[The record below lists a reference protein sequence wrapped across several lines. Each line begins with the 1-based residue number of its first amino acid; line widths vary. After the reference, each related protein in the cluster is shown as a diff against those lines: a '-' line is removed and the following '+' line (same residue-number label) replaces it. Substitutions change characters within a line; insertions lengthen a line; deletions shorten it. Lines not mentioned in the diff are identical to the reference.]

1 MADTDGKGETHRRE
15 SRATRIGRVLL
26 APVVA
31 WALRALALTWRL
43 ELVGG
48 DPIDRPAG
56 QPILAAFW
64 HQDVIISSTV
74 YRDLSAEVPVSQSR
88 DGEHISA
95 VLRHLGYGDPPR
107 GSSSR
112 GGSGALRAIVRRLK
126 AGCIVGFLVDGP
138 RGPARVP
145 KPGIIAAARISGQ
158 PILPIAL
165 VAHPRILFGSWD
177 RTQLPLPFAHV
188 VVAYG
193 EPMPVEKDPENVREE
208 AALKELAAR
217 LEAVRET
224 ALARLRA

>member
-1 MADTDGKGETHRRE
+1 M
-15 SRATRIGRVLL
+15 
-26 APVVA
+26 VA
-31 WALRALALTWRL
+31 WALRALAMTWRL
-43 ELVGG
+43 EFIGG
-48 DPIDRPAG
+48 DPYVRPEG
-56 QPILAAFW
+56 QPVLAAFW
-64 HQDVIISSTV
+64 HQDVIVSATV
-74 YRDLSAEVPVSQSR
+74 YRDMAAEVPVSRSR

-145 KPGIIAAARISGQ
+145 KAGIIAAARISGQ

-165 VAHPRILFGSWD
+165 VAHPRILFRSWD
-177 RTQLPLPFAHV
+177 RTQLPLPFARV
-188 VVAYG
+188 VVVYG
-193 EPMPVEKDPENVREE
+193 EPMPVEKDPENEREE
-208 AALKELAAR
+208 AALKELAGR

-224 ALARLRA
+224 AEARLGA